1 MVHTIQDALSAVI
14 ICEIKFVFRYVS
26 GTHSGRQFCEHI
38 DEQIRLSKE
47 IYRWI
52 GVLEFR
58 LIHYLTHYYV
68 QDIFCY
74 YIGFHL
80 KFGQIKI

>member
-1 MVHTIQDALSAVI
+1 MTDITLTGKKL

-26 GTHSGRQFCEHI
+26 ATHSGLQFCEHI
-38 DEQIRLSKE
+38 DEQIRLSKQE

-52 GVLEFR
+52 GGPELL

-80 KFGQIKI
+80 NFGQIKI